1 MHSLFLIFISFTPI
15 IINCFMENEGI
26 FSLVHNKGN
35 LKQDIYQITYQAFQ
49 EFKNQAKELV
59 SQYDEFTKV
68 NTGKRVIP
76 FLFKD
81 KGNFEF
87 ELIFG
92 GDVLL
97 FLMHTNVFEIP
108 RTHELMLTQYV
119 KEDKTRSYCGLIHI
133 YNFLADSFK
142 YGREN
147 DAGYLIGRL
156 LVNKESHYFI
166 EGKKE
171 IGLIFHNFQQSI
183 LDQQAIHRII
193 TSSVEYTVNFDL
205 LIPPFE
211 SVAFISVMDVL
222 RVAQSNTMR
231 TGKRLGFKFQADSKD
246 VQGLHNDK

>member
-1 MHSLFLIFISFTPI
+1 
-15 IINCFMENEGI
+15 MENESI
-26 FSLVHNKGN
+26 FNLVHQKGN
-35 LKQDIYQITYQAFQ
+35 LKQDIYHITYTVFQ

-59 SQYDEFTKV
+59 GEYDAYTKKLGV
-68 NTGKRVIP
+68 ERVIP
-76 FLFKD
+76 FTYKD

-108 RTHELMLTQYV
+108 RSHDLMQTTYI
-119 KEDKTRSYCGLIHI
+119 KENKTRSYCGMVHI

-156 LVNKESHYFI
+156 FINKERHYFI

-171 IGLIFHNFQQSI
+171 IGLIFHNFQQSVI
-183 LDQQAIHRII
+183 DSQAIHKII
-193 TSSVEYTVNFDL
+193 TSSIEYTVNFDL
-205 LIPPFE
+205 LVPPYE

-222 RVAQSNTMR
+222 RAAQSNIMR
-231 TGKRLGFKFQADSKD
+231 TGKRLGFKFQADRKD
-246 VQGLHNDK
+246 IQGLHQE